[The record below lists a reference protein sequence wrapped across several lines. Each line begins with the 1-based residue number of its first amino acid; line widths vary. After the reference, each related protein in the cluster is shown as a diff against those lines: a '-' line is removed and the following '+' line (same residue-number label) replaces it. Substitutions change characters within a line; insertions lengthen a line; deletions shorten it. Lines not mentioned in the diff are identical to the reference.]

1 MIDFYFGLIERDR
14 IVFDVETYPNT
25 FTWRGVSVYT
35 GRRFNFEIS
44 DRRNDMDVFILFM
57 TMCSRENYNTEWVGF
72 NNIGFDYPVCHFIY
86 INRFASIIV
95 DDIYI
100 KAMSIIKA
108 QDNERFGNMVWESDH
123 IIDQIDLFKIHH
135 FDNKSKST
143 SLKVLEFNMRM
154 DNIEDL
160 PFDVGIDLND
170 EQKDI
175 LIIYNDHDVEAT
187 RLFYLE
193 SLKVIELREKLE
205 KQYGRRFMNHN
216 RTKIGADILEHALED
231 VEPGSCYKYIN
242 NKRTK
247 MQTPRDKIIIR
258 DVILPYVQFSN
269 PEFNRILNWFKQ
281 QEPTETKGVFTG
293 VSCFVNGFEFVFGS
307 GGIHGSIQST
317 IVQSTD
323 DEIIIDLDVASYYP
337 NLSVVNGI
345 RPAHLGETWCKVKK
359 KIFDER
365 NIYKKKDKGGALDQ
379 AFKEALN
386 GSYGNTNNK
395 YSVFYDPQ
403 YTMAITINGQMLLCM
418 LAEALMASPSVR
430 LIQANTDGITFTCP
444 RNLEPWVGQVCDWW
458 QSLTKL
464 TLEKQTY
471 SRMWIRDVNNYIAEF
486 TDGKLK
492 RKGAYE
498 YDIEWHQDHSALVVQ
513 KAAEAALVQGKD
525 PVQFIKSHSD
535 IYDFFLRAK
544 VPRSSQ
550 LLLGTQRV
558 PNIVRYAITQTG
570 DFLTK
575 LSPPKG
581 PAGEYK
587 RKNGISDY
595 EYQTIREEVGL
606 NWDARIHTKNKSIY
620 EERRTSINTGQCVT
634 LYNNLRN
641 TNHDDIF
648 NALNYDWYINETR
661 KLINLQQRDY
671 ENVEVQQEIED

>member
-1 MIDFYFGLIERDR
+1 MIEFYFGIIERDR
-14 IVFDVETYPNT
+14 IVFDIETYPNI

-44 DRRNDMDVFILFM
+44 DRRNDTDMFILFM

-72 NNIGFDYPVCHFIY
+72 NNIGFDYPVCHWIY
-86 INRFASIIV
+86 ANRFAAITV

-123 IIDQIDLFKIHH
+123 VVDQIDLFKIHH

-143 SLKVLEFNMRM
+143 SLKVLEFNMHM

-175 LIIYNDHDVEAT
+175 LITYNDHDVEAT
-187 RLFYLE
+187 RLLYLE
-193 SLKVIELREKLE
+193 SLKEIELREKLQQ
-205 KQYGRRFMNHN
+205 QYGRRFMNHN
-216 RTKIGADILEHALED
+216 DTKIGSDILEHALEEA
-231 VEPGSCYKYIN
+231 EPGSCYKWIN
-242 NKRTK
+242 NKKTK

-281 QEPTETKGVFTG
+281 QEPKETKGVFTG
-293 VSCFVNGFEFVFGS
+293 VSCIVNGFEFVFGS
-307 GGIHGSIQST
+307 GGIHGSIEST

-323 DEIIIDLDVASYYP
+323 DEMIIDLDVASYYP

-365 NIYKKKDKGGALDQ
+365 NIHKKKDKGGALDI
-379 AFKEALN
+379 AFKYALN
-386 GSYGNTNNK
+386 GSYGNTNNQ

-418 LAEALMASPSVR
+418 LAEALMATPSLR

-444 RNLEPWVGQVCDWW
+444 RDLEPWVDQVCNWW

-464 TLEKQTY
+464 TLEKNLY
-471 SRMWIRDVNNYIAEF
+471 NRMWIRDVNNYIAEF
-486 TDGKLK
+486 TDRKLK

-498 YDIEWHQDHSALVVQ
+498 YDLEWHQDHSALVVQ

-570 DFLTK
+570 DSLTK

-620 EERRTSINTGQCVT
+620 EERRTSINTRQCVT